1 MTFAKKRTS
10 ISTSANSVETE
21 YAQRLSHLQAGVS
34 SAKRRQSMALFGLI
48 TCLILTLVSVAW
60 REHTTYLTLSVL
72 PLVGATIALREYLK
86 WRARALEY
94 ARRSGFY
101 EHGLDRLRGAWQTTE
116 LTGEEFEREN
126 HLYQFDLQILGK
138 SSLFALLCTT
148 RSQAGA
154 ARLASYLLDPADLAE
169 ATSRQEAVRELV
181 GETGLREEI
190 ALLGEYQFHECDR
203 DTLDEW
209 IKTPALSVHP
219 WVHPWIRGALFT
231 CSATTLIVCVMCF
244 AGILSWLQGLPVL
257 LLLLAAQTTTSSLL
271 FRGVQPRLKKLRL
284 LTAEFSVLQRGLALL
299 QSQKFTSRRLKTLV
313 RTAQQNQASLN
324 VQKLEHLLWA
334 IAQREKELL
343 YVPSL
348 LLSAGTQLVLA
359 VESWRAQHRGQLE
372 EWTDCWAEFEA
383 LNAIACYAYEHPAD
397 VFPDLI
403 AGTAV
408 LEAEDIGHP
417 LLPAE
422 TCVRNDVS
430 LHEPASAFYVVSG
443 SNMAGKSTFLKAVG
457 VNTVLALAGA
467 PVRAERARLSS
478 FTICASN
485 SISDSLL
492 NEKSKFLAEA
502 ERLREAL
509 RCTGSGKPVLFLI
522 DEILSGTNSH
532 DRRIACESIVRALVA
547 GGAVGILSTH
557 DLSLTEI
564 AHAPGM
570 RGLNYHMES
579 PNPGDPLT
587 FDYRV
592 KAGIARH
599 SNALAILEMLGIH

>member
-60 REHTTYLTLSVL
+60 REHTTSLTLSVL

-101 EHGLDRLRGAWQTTE
+101 EHGLDRLRGAWQKTE

-190 ALLGEYQFHECDR
+190 ALLGEYQFQECDR

-257 LLLLAAQTTTSSLL
+257 LLLLAAQTSTSSLL

-334 IAQREKELL
+334 IAQRE
-343 YVPSL
+343 
-348 LLSAGTQLVLA
+348 
-359 VESWRAQHRGQLE
+359 
-372 EWTDCWAEFEA
+372 
-383 LNAIACYAYEHPAD
+383 
-397 VFPDLI
+397 
-403 AGTAV
+403 
-408 LEAEDIGHP
+408 
-417 LLPAE
+417 
-422 TCVRNDVS
+422 RNS
-430 LHEPASAFYVVSG
+430 C
-443 SNMAGKSTFLKAVG
+443 M
-457 VNTVLALAGA
+457 
-467 PVRAERARLSS
+467 
-478 FTICASN
+478 C
-485 SISDSLL
+485 
-492 NEKSKFLAEA
+492 
-502 ERLREAL
+502 LR
-509 RCTGSGKPVLFLI
+509 S
-522 DEILSGTNSH
+522 
-532 DRRIACESIVRALVA
+532 
-547 GGAVGILSTH
+547 
-557 DLSLTEI
+557 
-564 AHAPGM
+564 
-570 RGLNYHMES
+570 Y
-579 PNPGDPLT
+579 
-587 FDYRV
+587 
-592 KAGIARH
+592 
-599 SNALAILEMLGIH
+599 